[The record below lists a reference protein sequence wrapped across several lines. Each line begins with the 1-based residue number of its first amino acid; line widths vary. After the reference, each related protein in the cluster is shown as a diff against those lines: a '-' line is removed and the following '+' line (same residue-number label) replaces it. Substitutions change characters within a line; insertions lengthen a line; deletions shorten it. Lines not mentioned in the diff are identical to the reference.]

1 MRLYFF
7 FFIDVYSVRLIKLVY
22 AMNGY
27 TLISIANFDITWHS
41 FNVLVL
47 YVQKLRR
54 YLYNTVKRAR
64 ITRYVHDI
72 QEYIHIFTMQL
83 DTRSRK
89 R

>member
-1 MRLYFF
+1 MYICVCIFF

-47 YVQKLRR
+47 YDAKIASVL
-54 YLYNTVKRAR
+54 V
-64 ITRYVHDI
+64 
-72 QEYIHIFTMQL
+72 
-83 DTRSRK
+83 
-89 R
+89 